1 MALVIALVFR
11 GIYWRIPAPKLF
23 VGLFVYLN
31 INHRPALSAGLGGES
46 MFGLYLIA
54 ILFRRVIMIPMKMK
68 TQPTFPTTQ
77 AASSVRRS
85 LLAEPCLVKS
95 SGLKKNLEPAQPA
108 VRSSSLP
115 AFLQK
120 ILMSIGYRRGGINV
134 RLPEPRSPDSF
145 STKLETPHVVFRIS
159 PDTTADVQQ

>member
-1 MALVIALVFR
+1 LALVIALVFR
-11 GIYWRIPAPKLF
+11 GIYRRTPAPKLF

-31 INHRPALSAGLGGES
+31 INHRLALSAGLGGES

-54 ILFRRVIMIPMKMK
+54 ILFRRVIMMAMK
-68 TQPTFPTTQ
+68 TQPTSPTTE
-77 AASSVRRS
+77 AASPVRRL
-85 LLAEPCLVKS
+85 LLAEFCLVKG
-95 SGLKKNLEPAQPA
+95 SGLKKNLELPQPA
-108 VRSSSLP
+108 VRPSSLP

-120 ILMSIGYRRGGINV
+120 ILMSTGYRRGGINV

-159 PDTTADVQQ
+159 PDTTADMQQ